1 MSDSLKRVKRH
12 LWKPKTMFYLGMIMI
27 IPFLLLAIAGY
38 FELGILGMFDD
49 YVAREIIDER
59 DPVLTSI
66 FRMITLLGNVPPT
79 ILITIVTSL
88 FILLKLKNRWLSLW
102 YLLTVALGAGVLN
115 QVLKYA
121 IRRDRP
127 SSVEHLITQGGYSFP
142 SGHAMGS
149 IIIYGAMIFLILRLS
164 ERLWF
169 RIVGTIGLS
178 LLILAIGVSRIYLG
192 VHFPS
197 DIVGGYSV
205 GMMWLTF
212 SIGLYGLSLTK
223 RPEIEKIEGHHYKR

>member
-1 MSDSLKRVKRH
+1 MPDPLKKVKRH

-27 IPFLLLAIAGY
+27 IPFLLLAMAGY
-38 FELGILGMFDD
+38 FEWGILGMFDD
-49 YVAREIIDER
+49 YVGSEIIDER
-59 DPVLTSI
+59 DPLLTSI
-66 FRMITLLGNVPPT
+66 FRTITYIGNGGPT
-79 ILITIVTSL
+79 TIIALIVSS
-88 FILLKLKNRWLSLW
+88 FILFKLRNKWLSLW

-115 QVLKYA
+115 QVLKFA

-127 SSVEHLITQGGYSFP
+127 SAVEHLITQGGYSFP

-149 IIIYGAMIFLILRLS
+149 IILYGAMIFLILRLS
-164 ERLWF
+164 KRLWF
-169 RIVGTIGLS
+169 RITATIALS
-178 LLILAIGVSRIYLG
+178 TLILVIGVSRIYLG

-223 RPEIEKIEGHHYKR
+223 RPDIEKIE

>member
-1 MSDSLKRVKRH
+1 MSNSLKKVNRH

-38 FELGILGMFDD
+38 FEWGILGMFDD
-49 YVAREIIDER
+49 YVGNEIIDER
-59 DPVLTSI
+59 EPILTSI
-66 FRMITLLGNVPPT
+66 FRGITLFGNVLPLT
-79 ILITIVTSL
+79 LLAIATSL
-88 FILLKLKNRWLSLW
+88 FILFKLKNKWLSLW

-115 QVLKYA
+115 QVLKYM

-127 SSVEHLITQGGYSFP
+127 SSVEHLIMQDGYSFP

-149 IIIYGAMIFLILRLS
+149 IILYGAMIFLVLRLS
-164 ERLWF
+164 EHLWF
-169 RIVGTIGLS
+169 RLIASIGLMC
-178 LLILAIGVSRIYLG
+178 LILLIGVSRIYLG

-223 RPEIEKIEGHHYKR
+223 RPEIEKIERPQNH